1 MSDDY
6 SGHEPWLGGERRQE
20 PPSSPEAERR
30 ARPHLRQAL
39 RYIEEGYW
47 EDAAASL
54 RFVTQ
59 ILPNSSM
66 ALGLLSLVIE
76 VVRSGGRDPD
86 RIAAVHTYIAEL
98 MGENVSLN
106 PAAIDGAEAAPSAP
120 ARPAPAPASPAADAP
135 PAEDKEAASEEP
147 ALPGALEYLTW
158 LLLAP
163 ERLTFYR
170 LAYGQDARG
179 GAGAS
184 LANALMWLPLTIS
197 LTGIAIVRAAGAGSL
212 WEWLLPAGSLAL
224 WALLGWAARHGGL
237 PAVLPVAAGVMVIT
251 AFFTGGIIGI
261 AAGLVLPV
269 ALLLAVG
276 VTPALAEI
284 DVGHITNRFAGGIA
298 VTLDTVLVAFIYPSL
313 MGISRTMVSGITDP
327 AGSMPILVSGGAAIM
342 GALAI
347 TAIFMLC
354 FAPFFLV
361 TAAIVHQAGFF
372 MSGFMESTLETNSAL
387 GSIVVFVLI
396 LLANALLVG
405 LCLMRMWQV
414 LI

>member
-6 SGHEPWLGGERRQE
+6 SGHEPRLGGERRQE
-20 PPSSPEAERR
+20 PPSSPGAERR

-39 RYIEEGYW
+39 RYIEEGHW
-47 EDAAASL
+47 EEAAASL

-66 ALGLLSLVIE
+66 ALGLLSLVVE
-76 VVRSGGRDPD
+76 VVRSGGRDPE
-86 RIAAVHTYIAEL
+86 RIAAVHAYTAEL
-98 MGENVSLN
+98 MGESAPSDPVAL
-106 PAAIDGAEAAPSAP
+106 PGAETAP
-120 ARPAPAPASPAADAP
+120 PAPAPPAP
-135 PAEDKEAASEEP
+135 PPAPQSATPPGDEEEVAAEKYAP
-147 ALPGALEYLTW
+147 PGVLEYLEW

-163 ERLTFYR
+163 ERLTLYR
-170 LAYGQDARG
+170 MTYGQDVLRG
-179 GAGAS
+179 TGAS
-184 LANALMWLPLTIS
+184 LANALLWLPLTIA
-197 LTGIAIVRAAGAGSL
+197 LTGIAIVRAAGGGSL
-212 WEWLLPAGSLAL
+212 WGWLLPAGTLAL
-224 WALLGWAARHGGL
+224 WALTGWVAQHGGL
-237 PAVLPVAAGVMVIT
+237 PVILPVAAAVMVIT

-261 AAGLVLPV
+261 AAGLVLPA

-284 DVGHITNRFAGGIA
+284 DVGRVTNRFAGGVA
-298 VTLDTVLVAFIYPSL
+298 VTLDTVLAAFVYPSL
-313 MGISRTMVSGITDP
+313 MGISRTMVSGITSP
-327 AGSMPILVSGGAAIM
+327 AGSMPILVKGGAAIT
-342 GALAI
+342 GGLALM
-347 TAIFMLC
+347 AIFMLG

-396 LLANALLVG
+396 LLANAILTG